1 MQMGVR
7 AFERLTWSRAPPF
20 VKSTPRKTDGIV
32 SRVGA
37 DGKGARICCMKTD
50 KPSLP

>member
-20 VKSTPRKTDGIV
+20 VKSTPRRTDGLV
-32 SRVGA
+32 SRVEQMERGQGYVA
-37 DGKGARICCMKTD
+37 
-50 KPSLP
+50 